1 MSKERPSSTKFACRK
16 CKYILGEDDTK
27 CPICGGTDLSEDW
40 SGLVV
45 VLDPSSSV
53 AEMMGAKK
61 PGRYAIKVR

>member
-1 MSKERPSSTKFACRK
+1 MSKDRPSSTKFACRK
-16 CKYILGEDDTK
+16 CKYILGEDDIK

-40 SGLVV
+40 NGLVV
-45 VLDPSSSV
+45 VLDPSSKV